1 MWLQGPRAE
10 WADRLLTVTRL
21 ALSSD
26 KSTRGYF
33 HGTSACLIALSAAGR
48 YDELI
53 ELVQN
58 DVLWSYVLQAV
69 GGEGHGCTRAR
80 S

>member
-1 MWLQGPRAE
+1 
-10 WADRLLTVTRL
+10 LLNVTRL

-26 KSTRGYF
+26 KATRGYF
-33 HGTSACLIALSAAGR
+33 HGTSACLSALFAAGR

-58 DVLWSYVLQAV
+58 DVLWSYKRW
-69 GGEGHGCTRAR
+69 E
-80 S
+80 